1 VFAARNVN
9 PRGWIIVAGERHGVW
24 LAAVAHFGEGGRVA
38 LAREVEEDDVLARGD
53 EARSL
58 DALAVGQVA
67 AAAGDAVLEELWTGG
82 LGLHARAV
90 VGFDRKGVDA
100 VQVADEFFGG
110 AADVGGEAEGRG
122 GSLDAEGD
130 DAEFI
135 VALEDGADGEALGEF
150 EGALV
155 DFASAVKEASA
166 FGAGAV
172 ALVEMEAG
180 EVGKVPGP
188 GWVAMVG
195 VEVGEEDAR
204 DGDVFEADVFEEL
217 ARAAWREAKI
227 DEEER
232 PLIAVRVEECRA
244 VAGGTAGE
252 DAEGEGV
259 MKR

>member
-1 VFAARNVN
+1 M
-9 PRGWIIVAGERHGVW
+9 AGERHGVW
-24 LAAVAHFGEGGRVA
+24 LAAVADLGERGRVA
-38 LAREVEEDDVLARGD
+38 LAREVEEDDVLAWGD
-53 EARSL
+53 EARGL
-58 DALAVGQVA
+58 DALAIGEVA
-67 AAAGDAVLEELWTGG
+67 AAAGDAVFEELGTSG

-110 AADVGGEAEGRG
+110 AADVGGEAEGGG

-135 VALEDGADGEALGEF
+135 VALEDGADGEAFGERERVF
-150 EGALV
+150 V
-155 DFASAVKEASA
+155 DFAAAVEEAGA
-166 FGAGAV
+166 LGAGAM

-180 EVGKVPGP
+180 EVGEVPGP
-188 GWVAMVG
+188 CWVAVIG

-244 VAGGTAGE
+244 VASGTAGE

>member
-1 VFAARNVN
+1 M
-9 PRGWIIVAGERHGVW
+9 AGERDGVR
-24 LAAVAHFGEGGRVA
+24 LAAVADFGEGGRVA
-38 LAREVEEDDVLARGD
+38 LAREVEEDDVALWGD
-53 EARSL
+53 EARGL
-58 DALAVGQVA
+58 DALAIGEVA
-67 AAAGDAVLEELWTGG
+67 AAAGDAVLEEVGAGG

-90 VGFDRKGVDA
+90 VGLDREGVDA

-110 AADVGGEAEGRG
+110 AADVGGEAEGG
-122 GSLDAEGD
+122 GVRLDAEGD

-135 VALEDGADGEALGEF
+135 VALEDGADGEAFSER
-150 EGALV
+150 EGLFV
-155 DFASAVKEASA
+155 DFTAAIEEARA

-172 ALVEMEAG
+172 AFVEVEAG
-180 EVGKVPGP
+180 EVGEVPGP
-188 GWVAMVG
+188 GWIAMVG

-244 VAGGTAGE
+244 VASGTAGE